1 MKKSTFIT
9 AIFLLTIS
17 FAAKSQE
24 AAPKGFVK
32 GSIIL
37 TDNTQLEGFIKDD
50 IRNKAAITLLP
61 AAGGKKITYDGDRL
75 SSVSL
80 ENSKYICIKG
90 DFFKLICDGELCFL
104 QKASDASSKPVYV
117 GNETMF
123 LNGTEGKP
131 GDYFIF
137 NKNLQ
142 QLKLVNSKNITVV
155 TAESFANCEAA
166 IARAKEVSTDVAMLK
181 DAVVIYNSRNQ

>member
-17 FAAKSQE
+17 FAAKSQQ
-24 AAPKGFVK
+24 AAPKGFLK

-37 TDNTQLEGFIKDD
+37 TDNTALEGFIKDD
-50 IRNKAAITLLP
+50 IRNKAAITLMP
-61 AAGGKKITYDGDRL
+61 SAGGKKVTYDGDKL
-75 SSVSL
+75 SSVSF

-90 DFFKLICDGELCFL
+90 DFFKLICDGELSFL

-137 NKNLQ
+137 NNSLQ
-142 QLKLVNSKNITVV
+142 QLQLVNSKNIAAV
-155 TAESFANCEAA
+155 TARSFGNCEAA
-166 IARAKEVSTDVAMLK
+166 IASAKAINTDVAMLK
-181 DAVVIYNSRNQ
+181 DAVVIYNSRNK

>member
-1 MKKSTFIT
+1 V
-9 AIFLLTIS
+9 S
-17 FAAKSQE
+17 F
-24 AAPKGFVK
+24 
-32 GSIIL
+32 
-37 TDNTQLEGFIKDD
+37 
-50 IRNKAAITLLP
+50 
-61 AAGGKKITYDGDRL
+61 
-75 SSVSL
+75 

-137 NKNLQ
+137 NKSLQ
-142 QLKLVNSKNITVV
+142 QLKLVNSKNIAAV

-166 IARAKEVSTDVAMLK
+166 IASAKAISTEVAMLK
-181 DAVVIYNSRNQ
+181 DAVVIYNSRNK